1 MEVAIED
8 FLGNSSMTA
17 DLSNVFNNLI
27 GHRFVFP
34 DYGDRRASFMD
45 NIRSYSNAHTGI
57 RVFYPDGVNSIMNI
71 SYFLVYSFLAML
83 NRYRGGFLHDDL
95 IRQNVMLVL
104 NECANN
110 NFDLLYELIF
120 D

>member
-17 DLSNVFNNLI
+17 DLSDVFNNLI

-45 NIRSYSNAHTGI
+45 NIRSFSNAYTGI
-57 RVFYPDGVNSIMNI
+57 HVFLSRWGELDHE
-71 SYFLVYSFLAML
+71 YF
-83 NRYRGGFLHDDL
+83 
-95 IRQNVMLVL
+95 
-104 NECANN
+104 
-110 NFDLLYELIF
+110 IF
-120 D
+120 SSL